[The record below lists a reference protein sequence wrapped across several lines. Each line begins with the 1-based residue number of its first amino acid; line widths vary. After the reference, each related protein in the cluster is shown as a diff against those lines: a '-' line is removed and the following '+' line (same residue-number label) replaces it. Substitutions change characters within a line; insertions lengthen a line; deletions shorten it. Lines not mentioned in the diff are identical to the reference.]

1 MTLGQGKV
9 EKQRTSTR
17 RRLDPRDKSW
27 SSEVKGTRIHVIT
40 SWRQAA
46 SFV

>member
-9 EKQRTSTR
+9 ENQRTSTQ

-27 SSEVKGTRIHVIT
+27 SSEVEGTRIHVIT
-40 SWRQAA
+40 SWRRAA
-46 SFV
+46 FFV